1 MFIIMLGGPG
11 SGKGSVG
18 GILAD
23 YYKIPHISTGDIFRS
38 EIKNE
43 TELGLK
49 VKELIANGQLVS
61 DDLTIKIV
69 ENRLLQP
76 DCNNGVVLDGFPRTE
91 AQAIALEKFMKEN
104 NRKIDSAV
112 ELDVSDEDLT
122 IRIVNRLVCSNKECG
137 ESYNTVFMPPKIEG
151 KCNKCGSDLYKRA
164 DDNEES
170 VKNRLEV
177 YHKQSKEIIEFYKE
191 RNLLYTVKPDIYSPT
206 VLPDTVKTV
215 EDYLDKIQ

>member
-43 TELGLK
+43 TKLGLEI
-49 VKELIANGQLVS
+49 KELIANGQLVS
-61 DDLTIKIV
+61 DELTIKIV

-76 DCNNGVVLDGFPRTE
+76 DCENGVVLDGFPRTE
-91 AQAIALEKFMKEN
+91 EQAIALEKFMKEN

-122 IRIVNRLVCSNKECG
+122 KRIVNRVVCSNKSCG
-137 ESYNTVFMPPKIEG
+137 ESYNTVFMPPKVEG
-151 KCNKCGSDLYKRA
+151 KCDKCGSDLYRRA

-170 VKNRLEV
+170 VKNRLDV
-177 YHKQSKEIIEFYKE
+177 YHKQADEILKFYKS
-191 RNLLYTVKPDIYSPT
+191 RNLLFTVKPDIYSPT
-206 VLPDTVKTV
+206 VLQATV
-215 EDYLDKIQ
+215 EVVKEYLGK

>member
-23 YYKIPHISTGDIFRS
+23 YYNIPHISTGDIFRA

-49 VKELIANGQLVS
+49 IKELIANGQLVS
-61 DDLTIKIV
+61 DELTIKIV

-76 DCNNGVVLDGFPRTE
+76 DCKNGVVLDGFPRTE
-91 AQAIALEKFMKEN
+91 AQAVALGKFMEEN
-104 NRKIDSAV
+104 NRKIDAAV
-112 ELDVSDEDLT
+112 ELDVSDEDLMV
-122 IRIVNRLVCSNKECG
+122 RIVNRLVCSNKECG
-137 ESYNTVFMPPKIEG
+137 ESYNTVFMPPKVEG
-151 KCNKCGSDLYKRA
+151 KCDKCGSDLYRRA

-177 YHKQSKEIIEFYKE
+177 YHKQSEEIIEFYRQKG
-191 RNLLYTVKPDIYSPT
+191 LLYSVKPDIYSPT

-215 EDYLDKIQ
+215 EDYLDNK

>member
-49 VKELIANGQLVS
+49 IKELIANGQLVS

-76 DCNNGVVLDGFPRTE
+76 DCENGVVLDGFPRTE
-91 AQAIALEKFMKEN
+91 AQAVALEKFMKEN
-104 NRKIDSAV
+104 NRKIDAAV

-122 IRIVNRLVCSNKECG
+122 KRIVNRVVCSNKGCG
-137 ESYNTVFMPPKIEG
+137 ESFNTVFMPPKVEG
-151 KCNKCGSDLYKRA
+151 KCDKCGSDLYRRA

-177 YHKQSKEIIEFYKE
+177 YHNQSKEILEFYRDRE
-191 RNLLYTVKPDIYSPT
+191 LLFTVKPDIYSPT
-206 VLPDTVKTV
+206 VLQDSVKTV
-215 EDYLDKIQ
+215 EDYLDNK

>member
-23 YYKIPHISTGDIFRS
+23 YYNIPHISTGDIFRA

-49 VKELIANGQLVS
+49 IKELIANGQLVS
-61 DDLTIKIV
+61 DELTIKIV

-76 DCNNGVVLDGFPRTE
+76 DCKNGVVLDGFPRTE
-91 AQAIALEKFMKEN
+91 AQAVALGNFMEEN
-104 NRKIDSAV
+104 NRKIDAAV
-112 ELDVSDEDLT
+112 ELDVSDEDLMV
-122 IRIVNRLVCSNKECG
+122 RIVNRLVCSNKECG
-137 ESYNTVFMPPKIEG
+137 ESYNTVFMPPKVEG
-151 KCNKCGSDLYKRA
+151 KCDKCGSDLYRRA

-177 YHKQSKEIIEFYKE
+177 YHKQSEEIIEFY
-191 RNLLYTVKPDIYSPT
+191 RQAGLLYSVKPDIYSPT

-215 EDYLDKIQ
+215 EDYLDNK

>member
-23 YYKIPHISTGDIFRS
+23 YYQIPHISTGDIFRS
-38 EIKNE
+38 EIKSE

-49 VKELIANGQLVS
+49 IKELIANGQLVS
-61 DDLTIKIV
+61 DELTIQIV

-76 DCNNGVVLDGFPRTE
+76 DCQNGVVLDGFPRTE
-91 AQAIALEKFMKEN
+91 AQAVALEKFMKDN
-104 NRKIDSAV
+104 NKKIDAAV

-122 IRIVNRLVCSNKECG
+122 KRIVNRVVCSNKGCG
-137 ESYNTVFMPPKIEG
+137 ESYNTVFMPPKVEG
-151 KCNKCGSDLYKRA
+151 KCDKCGSDLYRRA

-177 YHKQSKEIIEFYKE
+177 YHKQAEEILNFYKDRE
-191 RNLLYTVKPDIYSPT
+191 LLFTVRPDIYSPT
-206 VLPDTVKTV
+206 VLPDTVAIV
-215 EDYLDKIQ
+215 EKYLDNK

>member
-49 VKELIANGQLVS
+49 IKELIANGQLVS

-76 DCNNGVVLDGFPRTE
+76 DCENGVVLDGFPRTE
-91 AQAIALEKFMKEN
+91 AQAVALEKFMKEN
-104 NRKIDSAV
+104 NRKIDAAV

-122 IRIVNRLVCSNKECG
+122 KRIVNRVVCSNKGCG
-137 ESYNTVFMPPKIEG
+137 ESFNTVFMPPKVEG
-151 KCNKCGSDLYKRA
+151 KCDKCGSELYRRA

-177 YHKQSKEIIEFYKE
+177 YHNQSKEILEFYRDRE
-191 RNLLYTVKPDIYSPT
+191 LLFTVKPDIYSPT
-206 VLPDTVKTV
+206 VLQDSVKTV
-215 EDYLDKIQ
+215 EDYLDNK

>member
-1 MFIIMLGGPG
+1 MLGGPG

-18 GILAD
+18 GILAND
-23 YYKIPHISTGDIFRS
+23 YKIPHISTGDIFRN

-43 TELGLK
+43 TELGLQI
-49 VKELIANGQLVS
+49 KELIANGQLVS

-76 DCNNGVVLDGFPRTE
+76 DCENGVVLDGFPRTE
-91 AQAIALEKFMKEN
+91 AQAVALEKFMQEN

-112 ELDVSDEDLT
+112 ELNVSDEDLT
-122 IRIVNRLVCSNKECG
+122 KRIVNRVLCSNKECG
-137 ESYNTVFMPPKIEG
+137 ASYNTVFMPPKVDG
-151 KCNKCGSDLYKRA
+151 KCDKCGSDLYTRA

-177 YHKQSKEIIEFYKE
+177 YHKQSDEILEFY
-191 RNLLYTVKPDIYSPT
+191 RNRELLFTVKPDIYSPT
-206 VLPDTVKTV
+206 VLQDSVKTV
-215 EDYLDKIQ
+215 ENFLGK

>member
-23 YYKIPHISTGDIFRS
+23 DYKIPHISTGDIFRN

-49 VKELIANGQLVS
+49 IKELIANGQLVS
-61 DDLTIKIV
+61 DELTIKIV

-76 DCNNGVVLDGFPRTE
+76 DCENGAVLDGFPRTE
-91 AQAIALEKFMKEN
+91 QQAIALEKFMKDN
-104 NRKIDSAV
+104 NKKIDAAV
-112 ELDVSDEDLT
+112 ELDVSDEDIT
-122 IRIVNRLVCSNKECG
+122 KRIVNRVVCSNKECG
-137 ESYNTVFMPPKIEG
+137 ESYNTVFMPPKVEG
-151 KCNKCGSDLYKRA
+151 KCDKCGSDLYRRA

-177 YHKQSKEIIEFYKE
+177 YHKQASEILKFYKE
-191 RNLLYTVKPDIYSPT
+191 SGILFTVRPDIYSPT
-206 VLPDTVKTV
+206 VLQDSVKTV
-215 EDYLDKIQ
+215 EDYLGK